1 MPAVARPQE
10 SLHRIFF
17 NFSFIFW
24 NLCLVVLG
32 LCCCAR
38 AYSGCH
44 SGSYFLLWHTGF
56 SLWRLL
62 SLQSTGSRC
71 LGFSSYGSEA
81 RWWWCTGLVA
91 PWCVDSSWVRYQ
103 IRVPCIG
110 RQILNHWKGLTTLP
124 NHQGNLTQDLI
135 PETDKAPWKFLES
148 QQDKTCHDW
157 LNREDESRCPVG
169 SGAGPWE
176 NRRPCDKAL
185 GLPITLIPA
194 SQHPGADDLC
204 KTLGGNTSTDSDLNG

>member
-44 SGSYFLLWHTGF
+44 SGSYFLLWHMGF

-91 PWCVDSSWVRYQ
+91 PWCVDSSWIRYQ

-124 NHQGNLTQDLI
+124 NHQGNLTG
-135 PETDKAPWKFLES
+135 FLNDGNSWVLKWAELRIS
-148 QQDKTCHDW
+148 HCF
-157 LNREDESRCPVG
+157 
-169 SGAGPWE
+169 GP
-176 NRRPCDKAL
+176 
-185 GLPITLIPA
+185 
-194 SQHPGADDLC
+194 S
-204 KTLGGNTSTDSDLNG
+204 KTLSSIFARPAHLSLSSSPS